1 MTPAATRMLRAAAP
15 RRLLE
20 LDAAGQP
27 TAGHVPPAASSVGL
41 SDRTMWRWL
50 AGSLAWICSAN
61 TAQFYAEVSTLH
73 GQEWPGRLILNPQR
87 SAVEC
92 C

>member
-1 MTPAATRMLRAAAP
+1 MTPAATRMLRAAAA

-41 SDRTMWRWL
+41 SERTMWRWL
-50 AGSLAWICSAN
+50 GRFPGLDLQCQHCPGLRRGLHAPWARMAW
-61 TAQFYAEVSTLH
+61 TVD
-73 GQEWPGRLILNPQR
+73 P
-87 SAVEC
+87 
-92 C
+92 